1 MAVTNYGELKSAVAD
16 WAERSDLTTRI
27 EDFCQIAH
35 TTIARELVLNID
47 LDLDSGDISTPND
60 FGSVISLL
68 ALASPVVVLRSG
80 SALDLSYAAGSGV
93 PRLFS
98 TDSGDLLLAPGPDQS
113 YAGRLLYRMSRTFF
127 PTDTATNTALDRYPN
142 LYLHG
147 ALAELMRFNRDL
159 EGVATYQASFQQ
171 ALADAIRGETAQHTQ
186 GLTLQTTS
194 GNVV

>member
-1 MAVTNYGELKSAVAD
+1 MAITNYGELKSAVAD

-35 TTIARELVLNID
+35 TAIARELVLNFE

-60 FGSVISLL
+60 FGSVVSLM
-68 ALASPVVVLRSG
+68 ATAAPAVVLRSASETDTTYIG
-80 SALDLSYAAGSGV
+80 GTGV
-93 PRLFS
+93 PRAYRV
-98 TDSGDLLLAPGPDQS
+98 DSGDLLLFPTPDVT

-127 PTDTATNTALDRYPN
+127 TADTQTNTALDRYPN

-147 ALAELMRFNRDL
+147 ALAELMRFLRDPD
-159 EGVATYQASFQQ
+159 GQATYEGSFK
-171 ALADAIRGETAQHTQ
+171 AGLLDAIRGETAQHTQ